1 MPSDV
6 DFPGEVMNYLSI
18 PNNWPLGAVDAD
30 VATLLDT
37 MWWPNVV
44 LASPN
49 WTSS

>member
-37 MWWPNVV
+37 NDVV
-44 LASPN
+44 AQCGAG
-49 WTSS
+49 